1 MFDTALGLATMAAG
15 FGFGFHKQRGPPLCA
30 PSDQYLYK
38 CVVADRKVTVTIS
51 VALGSKESRYL
62 CVTVGIP
69 KQPSPLDAEFYL
81 SNLHQTMHK
90 LHAQA

>member
-1 MFDTALGLATMAAG
+1 MFDTALGLATMAVG
-15 FGFGFHKQRGPPLCA
+15 FGFGFHKQRGPPPPPLCA

-51 VALGSKESRYL
+51 VALDLKESRYL

-69 KQPSPLDAEFYL
+69 KQP
-81 SNLHQTMHK
+81 
-90 LHAQA
+90 